1 MDKNDYNN
9 IMGRKH
15 KTNVLKVLQEKLSY
29 IYDSFI
35 VEGYELPFKECDIF
49 KKIEIDNNAVGFITY
64 NLITESNLILTF
76 IYILPEYR
84 RKGLFFKIIEEEYK
98 LGNTISIHQPTRN
111 IVDCLIRYGF
121 ANKITDSIVIS
132 AINFNI
138 DTKTP
143 ATNKKLNNNGKYL
156 LTNLYDLNLA
166 TPLSLKIFNKNK
178 YDLTYSHFLKDN
190 KGIEKSEEIEDNYFD
205 KIVGTL
211 IDRDMEIERRLIL
224 LKYNLPSEEFNDEEI
239 IGNDSELSNLLLEYH
254 FKGKITEKQAIKIKN
269 QLLLEYKMGNITN
282 ESIVTR
288 LDYLIY
294 RLNHDMEALDKL
306 AVNPC
311 PYCNEELDFTEK
323 YCLTC
328 GYNTSKLLDL
338 TNPNKFIYYDVL
350 VEKTSYKHS
359 LTGIKEK
366 TGNFDED
373 YLKNIA
379 ILTTIQELNNGNTK
393 KSLFKNMAKS
403 FNQNEIYFKEMMI
416 DEGVITYGMNSEKWD
431 IESNQYKL
439 SELKAILKRYNLK
452 TSGNKSDLIKRIKEE
467 VPLNNIKSQ
476 TPAITQKASSYLKE
490 NSAYLFHN
498 EYLPDYVFSEYA
510 EYVIQN
516 RTSEGIDNIDFLE
529 KHIEVGIKTKNHKQ
543 VTDSLYAQSY
553 LFSQAHDYEQS
564 LYCLLRIFL
573 INLNMIYIDSEYYA
587 YYYPVDKA
595 TINEIKEKLHYVDS
609 SIVENSLH
617 EIYNSLDEDEVKISF
632 KECLHT
638 LVRSLNYSNIKNLNQ
653 QILNQVYLKPKN
665 IQKINSYKRVKNDKT
680 KKTTLDK
687 FFTN

>member
-211 IDRDMEIERRLIL
+211 IDRDM
-224 LKYNLPSEEFNDEEI
+224 K
-239 IGNDSELSNLLLEYH
+239 
-254 FKGKITEKQAIKIKN
+254 
-269 QLLLEYKMGNITN
+269 
-282 ESIVTR
+282 
-288 LDYLIY
+288 
-294 RLNHDMEALDKL
+294 
-306 AVNPC
+306 
-311 PYCNEELDFTEK
+311 
-323 YCLTC
+323 
-328 GYNTSKLLDL
+328 
-338 TNPNKFIYYDVL
+338 
-350 VEKTSYKHS
+350 
-359 LTGIKEK
+359 
-366 TGNFDED
+366 
-373 YLKNIA
+373 
-379 ILTTIQELNNGNTK
+379 
-393 KSLFKNMAKS
+393 
-403 FNQNEIYFKEMMI
+403 
-416 DEGVITYGMNSEKWD
+416 
-431 IESNQYKL
+431 
-439 SELKAILKRYNLK
+439 
-452 TSGNKSDLIKRIKEE
+452 
-467 VPLNNIKSQ
+467 
-476 TPAITQKASSYLKE
+476 
-490 NSAYLFHN
+490 
-498 EYLPDYVFSEYA
+498 
-510 EYVIQN
+510 
-516 RTSEGIDNIDFLE
+516 
-529 KHIEVGIKTKNHKQ
+529 
-543 VTDSLYAQSY
+543 
-553 LFSQAHDYEQS
+553 
-564 LYCLLRIFL
+564 
-573 INLNMIYIDSEYYA
+573 
-587 YYYPVDKA
+587 
-595 TINEIKEKLHYVDS
+595 
-609 SIVENSLH
+609 
-617 EIYNSLDEDEVKISF
+617 
-632 KECLHT
+632 
-638 LVRSLNYSNIKNLNQ
+638 
-653 QILNQVYLKPKN
+653 
-665 IQKINSYKRVKNDKT
+665 
-680 KKTTLDK
+680 
-687 FFTN
+687 